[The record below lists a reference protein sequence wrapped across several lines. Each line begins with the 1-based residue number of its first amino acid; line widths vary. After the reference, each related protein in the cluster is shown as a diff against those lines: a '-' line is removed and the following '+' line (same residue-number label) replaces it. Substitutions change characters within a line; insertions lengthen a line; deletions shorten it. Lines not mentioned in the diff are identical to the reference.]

1 MRHSGFKI
9 VDYAVP
15 DSRPRSDE
23 SLGFQKRYSH
33 MLFRKGYHLRGDALR
48 NSCTLLDYCL
58 SLTTRDK
65 DGNNIPITLSTHNP
79 KLRESL
85 SLRGKPADHTTILN
99 HEKFLVENEFL
110 VPADNADYIPKLK
123 ARKFYVDTARA
134 KAFFATLREEGRLP
148 YTKAWQHTTDSAET
162 QKKAVATANK
172 KARKSKSANRM
183 MSELVDLCKVGK
195 KVRICPTAYTTL
207 GLKNAREFLALVK
220 AIYIE
225 NSPLYRDNVE
235 LIEEHNAI
243 TADPAFHGSLRMN
256 VHTSHNSIVTGAGYR
271 ATSLLSRMKAHTA
284 DYVEQDDRGRK
295 FKRRGHWEGSE
306 RQIYLDT
313 AYGKGNYKIYDRKA
327 SIHVLNA
334 CVSRGEYVS
343 DRACDLYEKVY
354 GKPLPK
360 DERRNFKIDVNRICF
375 EPTARDYASHRCRR
389 EELSG
394 STRDYYYDA
403 YVRRYNELRGAYL
416 SQIGDPVGTE
426 IFGIEDNLMYGAMV
440 YIRKKY
446 GYQCGSIMDA
456 VVVVD
461 NGALTDE
468 GLEKLMDE
476 AFRYAWERTFRVY
489 KEAA

>member
-1 MRHSGFKI
+1 MICHVLQHF
-9 VDYAVP
+9 AVP

-33 MLFRKGYHLRGDALR
+33 MLFRRGFHMRGDALR
-48 NSCTLLDYCL
+48 NQCTLLDYCL
-58 SLTTRDK
+58 SLSTRDK
-65 DGNNIPITLSTHNP
+65 NGNNVPVTISTHNS
-79 KLRESL
+79 KLIESL
-85 SLRGKPADHTTILN
+85 SRRDGKSTPKSIARHIL
-99 HEKFLVENEFL
+99 FAVRQGFL
-110 VPADNADYIPKLK
+110 VPADNADYLPKER
-123 ARKFYVDTARA
+123 ARRYYVNTAMV

-148 YTKAWQHTTDSAET
+148 YTKAWQHTTDSPEI
-162 QKKAVATANK
+162 QRKVAMKANK

-183 MSELVDLCKVGK
+183 MSELVALCKVGK

-225 NSPLYRDNVE
+225 NSPLYRDNVK

-284 DYVEQDDRGRK
+284 DYVERDERGRK

-360 DERRNFKIDVNRICF
+360 DERRDFKIDVNRICF

-426 IFGIEDNLMYGAMV
+426 IFGIEDNLMYGAMI

-476 AFRYAWERTFRVY
+476 AFRFAWERTFKVY
-489 KEAA
+489 KEVA

>member
-1 MRHSGFKI
+1 MRRKGFKFE
-9 VDYAVP
+9 DYAVP

-58 SLTTRDK
+58 SLTTKDK

-85 SLRGKPADHTTILN
+85 SLRGKPADHTTVLN
-99 HEKFLVENEFL
+99 HEVFLVENEFL
-110 VPADNADYIPKLK
+110 VPADNANYIPKLK

-148 YTKAWQHTTDSAET
+148 YTKAWQHTTDSAEV

-172 KARKSKSANRM
+172 KARKSKSANRIL
-183 MSELVDLCKVGK
+183 SDLIKLCKVGK

-207 GLKNAREFLALVK
+207 GLKNAREFFALVK

-225 NSPLYRDNVE
+225 NSPLYRDNIK

-256 VHTSHNSIVTGAGYR
+256 VHTSHNNIVTGAGYR

-284 DYVEQDDRGRK
+284 DYVEQDERGRK

-360 DERRNFKIDVNRICF
+360 DERRDFKIDVNRICF

-389 EELSG
+389 DDTSG
-394 STRDYYYDA
+394 STRDYYYDL
-403 YVRRYNELRGAYL
+403 YVQRYNDLRQSYRENVGE
-416 SQIGDPVGTE
+416 PVGTE
-426 IFGIEDNLMYGAMV
+426 VFGIEDNLMYGAMI

-476 AFRYAWERTFRVY
+476 AFRYAWERTFKVY

>member
-1 MRHSGFKI
+1 MRRKGFNFE
-9 VDYAVP
+9 DYAVP

-23 SLGFQKRYSH
+23 SLGFQNRYSH

-58 SLTTRDK
+58 SLTTKDK

-183 MSELVDLCKVGK
+183 MSELVALCKVGK

-225 NSPLYRDNVE
+225 NSPLYRDNIK

-360 DERRNFKIDVNRICF
+360 DERRDFKIDVNRICF

-476 AFRYAWERTFRVY
+476 AFRYAWERTFKVY

>member
-1 MRHSGFKI
+1 MRRNGFKFE
-9 VDYAVP
+9 DYAVQ

-58 SLTTRDK
+58 SLTTKDK

-110 VPADNADYIPKLK
+110 VPADNANYIPKLK

-148 YTKAWQHTTDSAET
+148 YTKAWQHTTDSAEV
-162 QKKAVATANK
+162 QKKAVATANR

-183 MSELVDLCKVGK
+183 MSELVNLCRVGK

-225 NSPLYRDNVE
+225 NSPLYRDNIK

-284 DYVEQDDRGRK
+284 DYVERDERGRK

-306 RQIYLDT
+306 RQVYLDT

-360 DERRNFKIDVNRICF
+360 DERRDFKIDVNRICF

-426 IFGIEDNLMYGAMV
+426 IFGIEDNLMYGAMI

-446 GYQCGSIMDA
+446 GFQCGSIMDA

-476 AFRYAWERTFRVY
+476 AFRYAWERTFKVY